1 MTPNISEA
9 RAVRLL
15 SLYEAAERE
24 ILRKLAKRFAGV
36 PDTARIPAWI
46 ARKQA
51 EVLKAV
57 QEITVVLTELEAA
70 SREMRAAMIE
80 TAYML
85 GAESFNEELPKQG
98 ADGLFNALDISLAP
112 ESAQALVPLMDDI
125 DGRFSELHRRIL
137 REAEDE
143 YRKII
148 ADVLPNAAL
157 GVDSVREATRA
168 ALNAFAN
175 KGIAGFTDR
184 AGRFWGMAEYAEM
197 AVRTGLK
204 LAHIAGFTQN
214 ALAKGYD
221 LVIISDHADTCPICS
236 KWERKVLSLTGMQAD
251 DPECDGWLADAQR
264 EGLFHPNCQHDMAV
278 YVPGQTDRRAGHDI
292 SAEGRRKDEQGYNNR
307 QKQRYYERMV
317 RRWKRRQ
324 AAALTPEDEREAR
337 GHVAQWQKKL
347 RTLTT
352 EAHLRRKYEREGGR
366 VLLSE
371 DAKRL
376 KPFTLDGN
384 GGIINTGGAMSAVRN
399 TGKQVYFNPQASYTV
414 KLDGYSETVNAGI
427 SKAIRDVAMK
437 GSESRTEHMYLV
449 NLDTGGLDYYE
460 TNGEFSSVG
469 YEFREYLT
477 KHSNEQF
484 AFVHNHNTDGSFSE
498 SDMHTLLT
506 GDGTPVMIA
515 VRNDGIIYV
524 AERAASPLLT
534 GFLDSLYP
542 EEMDALNKRLRDG
555 TITMSQR
562 TRERE
567 SLLVN
572 NTLRDYTKGGRLI
585 EYGE

>member
-1 MTPNISEA
+1 MIPNVSET
-9 RAVRLL
+9 RAARLL

-46 ARKQA
+46 ARKHA

-57 QEITVVLTELEAA
+57 QEITAVLTELEAA
-70 SREMRAAMIE
+70 SREMRTAMLE
-80 TAYML
+80 SAYQM
-85 GAESFNEELPKQG
+85 GSESFNEELPKQG
-98 ADGLFNALDISLAP
+98 ADGLFSSLDINLAP
-112 ESAQALVPLMDDI
+112 EGAQALAPLMDEI

-137 REAEDE
+137 RESEDE

-168 ALNAFAN
+168 ALNAFAD

-366 VLLSE
+366 VTLSDE
-371 DAKRL
+371 AKRL
-376 KPFTLDGN
+376 KPLQIGESGSIIKRTLEVEETAPSSTKESVADVHFLCKIDKDIYSCVTQDIATDEVVLTN
-384 GGIINTGGAMSAVRN
+384 ERIQHIKDRHPEDYERYFIYIKRILQEPDYILEDAPNTALILKEFKEDDRMFRLVLRLKTSSDPHQFMNSVLTFMKTNPKKWQQNIRN
-399 TGKQVYFNPQASYTV
+399 KKILY
-414 KLDGYSETVNAGI
+414 K
-427 SKAIRDVAMK
+427 RD
-437 GSESRTEHMYLV
+437 E
-449 NLDTGGLDYYE
+449 
-460 TNGEFSSVG
+460 
-469 YEFREYLT
+469 
-477 KHSNEQF
+477 
-484 AFVHNHNTDGSFSE
+484 
-498 SDMHTLLT
+498 
-506 GDGTPVMIA
+506 
-515 VRNDGIIYV
+515 
-524 AERAASPLLT
+524 
-534 GFLDSLYP
+534 
-542 EEMDALNKRLRDG
+542 
-555 TITMSQR
+555 
-562 TRERE
+562 
-567 SLLVN
+567 
-572 NTLRDYTKGGRLI
+572 
-585 EYGE
+585 

>member
-1 MTPNISEA
+1 MIPNISEV
-9 RAVRLL
+9 RAARLL

-36 PDTARIPAWI
+36 PDAARLPAWI

-57 QEITVVLTELEAA
+57 QEITAVLAELEAA
-70 SREMRAAMIE
+70 SREMRTAMLEAAYQM
-80 TAYML
+80 
-85 GAESFNEELPKQG
+85 GAENFNDELSRQG
-98 ADGLFNALDISLAP
+98 ADGLFSSLDINLAP
-112 ESAQALVPLMDDI
+112 EGAQALAPLMDEI

-137 REAEDE
+137 RESEDE
-143 YRKII
+143 YQKII

-264 EGLFHPNCQHDMAV
+264 DGLFHPNCQHDMAV

-366 VLLSE
+366 VTLSDE
-371 DAKRL
+371 AKRL
-376 KPFTLDGN
+376 KPLQIGEN
-384 GGIINTGGAMSAVRN
+384 GGIIKNSRN
-399 TGKQVYFNPQASYTV
+399 LAWLKS
-414 KLDGYSETVNAGI
+414 
-427 SKAIRDVAMK
+427 
-437 GSESRTEHMYLV
+437 
-449 NLDTGGLDYYE
+449 
-460 TNGEFSSVG
+460 G
-469 YEFREYLT
+469 YELAVG
-477 KHSNEQF
+477 K
-484 AFVHNHNTDGSFSE
+484 
-498 SDMHTLLT
+498 
-506 GDGTPVMIA
+506 GDLSA
-515 VRNDGIIYV
+515 
-524 AERAASPLLT
+524 LT
-534 GFLDSLYP
+534 GFAHYVKVAKEVEKTLVGITTADGVEIKEYTTHFLDRIIGSYVQNREPVAIDDILSSLTEP
-542 EEMDALNKRLRDG
+542 RQIVKRSEIERSY
-555 TITMSQR
+555 IH
-562 TRERE
+562 RENVCKT
-567 SLLVN
+567 SVN
-572 NTLRDYTKGGRLI
+572 PAHGRLVQTSPKQK
-585 EYGE
+585 GK